1 MSVANALVGA
11 RESDSDSSG
20 DESDTDEEDDAGA
33 GPDFAPAG
41 DAVEAGLGAPA
52 ADAGQDAEA
61 TWNNQCPRLE
71 GERGDLPAGSAAFLR
86 HLGKHLTQSSIQ
98 HTVIQVTGGKLIHVG
113 LMLSSR
119 QLTMRR

>member
-20 DESDTDEEDDAGA
+20 DESDPDEEDDAGA

-41 DAVEAGLGAPA
+41 DAADDDLGVPA

-61 TWNNQCPRLE
+61 TWNYQCPRLE
-71 GERGDLPAGSAAFLR
+71 GERGDLPAGSAAFLN
-86 HLGKHLTQSSIQ
+86 GKHLTQSSMQ
-98 HTVIQVTGGKLIHVG
+98 HTVF
-113 LMLSSR
+113 
-119 QLTMRR
+119 